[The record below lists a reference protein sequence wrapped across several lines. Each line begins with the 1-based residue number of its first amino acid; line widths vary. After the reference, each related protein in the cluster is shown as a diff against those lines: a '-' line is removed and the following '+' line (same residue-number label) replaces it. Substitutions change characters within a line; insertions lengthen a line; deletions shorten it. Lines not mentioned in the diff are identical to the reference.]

1 LPLPDDKPSLA
12 DFCQLQTLIYTR
24 PWQQALK
31 LTKGDNPISEIHGH
45 ITGLRASEISA
56 AERLYRRRVPVDK
69 ILSPELA
76 KTMCQLSLEIRRPIA
91 VLVTRRGLVQ
101 EVIIGTE
108 LMLSPMTMAKFR
120 AGSRS
125 LRGLRLI
132 RTQLHDQPLSQEL
145 LTDLAFLRLDL
156 IGVLTVSADATPG
169 NLYLAHLL
177 PPNVTGQ
184 LFKILKGSP
193 FQHVAIPFDQF
204 IEELEAELQLARA
217 HHAVGD
223 GKESALLVSAS
234 PQGRA
239 EQEERLAE
247 LAELAMSAGVT
258 VIDRMAQR
266 TSAGHQRYLLGSGK
280 LKEVLIQT
288 LHKGADMVI
297 LDQTLSPAQS
307 RAISEMT
314 DIKVI
319 DRTQL
324 ILDIFARRA
333 HSREGKVQVEL
344 AQLHYLLPRL
354 SGKGT
359 HLSRLGGGIGT
370 RGPGETKLET
380 DRRRIRDRI
389 THLERELI
397 QFARQQGQRRAR
409 RGRHDLPV
417 ISLVGYTNAGKSTLL
432 NVLTKSQVSAE
443 NRLFETLDTTSRR
456 LRFPQDR
463 EVIITDT
470 VGFIRDLPKELLG
483 AFRTT
488 LEELREAD
496 LLLHV
501 VDASA
506 VDIDVQITAVIS
518 ILEELRL
525 GDIPRLLVFNKCDR
539 LPVNHVGPLCRRYHA
554 IGVSALQSDTLRPL
568 LTQLEAR
575 VRALP
580 LEQDR
585 DGIASPDNGL
595 AVASLR

>member
-1 LPLPDDKPSLA
+1 
-12 DFCQLQTLIYTR
+12 
-24 PWQQALK
+24 
-31 LTKGDNPISEIHGH
+31 
-45 ITGLRASEISA
+45 
-56 AERLYRRRVPVDK
+56 
-69 ILSPELA
+69 
-76 KTMCQLSLEIRRPIA
+76 MCQLSLEIRRPVA
-91 VLVTRRGLVQ
+91 VLLTRRGSVQ

-108 LMLSPMTMAKFR
+108 LTLSPTTLAKFR
-120 AGSRS
+120 AGARS

-132 RTQLHDQPLSQEL
+132 RTQLHDQPLSQES

-156 IGVLTVSADATPG
+156 IGLLSISPDGSPG
-169 NLYLAHLL
+169 NLYLAHLVA
-177 PPNVTGQ
+177 PNATGHV
-184 LFKILKGSP
+184 FKILKVTP
-193 FQHVAIPFDQF
+193 FHQLSLPFNDF
-204 IEELEAELQLARA
+204 IEDLEAELQRARA

-239 EQEERLAE
+239 EQEERLVE
-247 LAELAMSAGVT
+247 LAELATSAGVT

-266 TSAGHQRYLLGSGK
+266 TSDGHQRYLLGSGK

-314 DIKVI
+314 DIKII

-333 HSREGKVQVEL
+333 HTREGKVQVEL
-344 AQLHYLLPRL
+344 AQLRYLLPRL

-359 HLSRLGGGIGT
+359 QLSRLGGGIGA

-397 QFARQQGQRRAR
+397 HFSRRQDQRRAR
-409 RGRHDLPV
+409 RGRHDLPI

-432 NVLTKSQVSAE
+432 NVLTKSEVSAE

-501 VDASA
+501 VDGSA

-525 GDIPRLLVFNKCDR
+525 EDIPRLLVFNKCDR
-539 LPVNHVGPLCRRYHA
+539 LPPDHIEPLCRRHHA
-554 IGVSALQSDTLRPL
+554 IGISALHTETLRPL
-568 LTQLEAR
+568 LTQLEAH
-575 VRALP
+575 VQALTT
-580 LEQDR
+580 ERDR
-585 DGIASPDNGL
+585 HAGTPSSDDGL
-595 AVASLR
+595 ALASHL